1 MFRSC
6 SAWFSQSVSRDLCD
20 FWVAEGGVITNH
32 HDADYLFSSD
42 ASCPDTQRIHK
53 SCDYIDGKATVFHS
67 CYLSAN
73 TSSEMKQTVLLGHF
87 ILPPACLQEEIKRKI
102 GSFIWEQM
110 NNSQIEQLEILTP
123 AEIKTVGEEKEQR
136 IRGKRDLTRS
146 IEKPVTRKPA
156 GEKLSCYPLQD
167 YPVNNMVTGHVPA
180 SEMRKYVGELRDFIP
195 GTSDYVAYW
204 VQDEINIFSDV
215 KNKLK
220 RKL

>member
-6 SAWFSQSVSRDLCD
+6 SAWFSQSVGQELCD

-32 HDADYLFSSD
+32 RDADYLFSSN

-53 SCDYIDGKATVFHS
+53 SCDYIEGKATVFHS

-73 TSSEMKQTVLLGHF
+73 ASSEMKQTVLLGHF
-87 ILPPACLQEEIKRKI
+87 ILPPACLQE
-102 GSFIWEQM
+102 
-110 NNSQIEQLEILTP
+110 
-123 AEIKTVGEEKEQR
+123 VGFFFCLLVFKYN
-136 IRGKRDLTRS
+136 S
-146 IEKPVTRKPA
+146 IEKPVARQPA
-156 GEKLSCYPLQD
+156 GKKLSCYPLQD
-167 YPVNNMVTGHVPA
+167 YPVNNMVTGNYH
-180 SEMRKYVGELRDFIP
+180 EMRKYVGELCDFIP

>member
-6 SAWFSQSVSRDLCD
+6 SAWFSQSVGQELCD
-20 FWVAEGGVITNH
+20 FWGEGGT
-32 HDADYLFSSD
+32 FSILCFFHVCFYKHILPFPS
-42 ASCPDTQRIHK
+42 RIHK
-53 SCDYIDGKATVFHS
+53 SCDYIEGKATVFHS

-73 TSSEMKQTVLLGHF
+73 ASSEMKQTVLLGHF

-110 NNSQIEQLEILTP
+110 NNSQIEQYAFQSIKP
-123 AEIKTVGEEKEQR
+123 KKKKTVGFFFCLLVFKYN
-136 IRGKRDLTRS
+136 S
-146 IEKPVTRKPA
+146 IEKPVARQPA
-156 GEKLSCYPLQD
+156 GKKLSCYPLQD
-167 YPVNNMVTGHVPA
+167 YPVNNMVTGNYQHRA
-180 SEMRKYVGELRDFIP
+180 METNLFELCDFIP

>member
-6 SAWFSQSVSRDLCD
+6 SAWFSQSVSRELCD

-42 ASCPDTQRIHK
+42 ASCPDTQRIHE
-53 SCDYIDGKATVFHS
+53 SHDYIEGKATVFHS
-67 CYLSAN
+67 CYLSSNA
-73 TSSEMKQTVLLGHF
+73 SSEMKQTVLLGHF

-123 AEIKTVGEEKEQR
+123 AEIKTVGEEEEQR
-136 IRGKRDLTRS
+136 IRGKQDLTRS
-146 IEKPVTRKPA
+146 KEKPVSKKPA

-195 GTSDYVAYW
+195 GTSGYVAYW